1 MAAERIQKIL
11 SDYGICSRR
20 AAEQMLKDGKIL
32 VNGMVAELGQRADP
46 EADEISV
53 DGKLLP
59 AKPEKVYIVL
69 NKPKGYVTSLSDEK
83 GRKNVSQLVAEVGT
97 RVYPVGRL
105 DINSEG
111 LLLMTNDGDFSNY
124 LMHPS
129 HEIEKEYHT
138 WVKGR
143 NISKAVKE
151 LSKMTSVDG
160 IEISKP
166 KVKIMEEEQ
175 EKALLS
181 ITIHEGK
188 NRQVRKMCEQVGL
201 LVVRLKRVREGRIRL
216 GHLKTGDWRYL
227 SNSEVQKI
235 MQEK

>member
-160 IEISKP
+160 NEISKP